1 MISEKVSVN
10 INEEALSKIDLLVE
24 DGFYSNRSDFINRAV
39 DTLLDREN
47 RTVDKLLEIHSKEK
61 INSRQ
66 WFVGVQT
73 MGSQYLEKVKEQG
86 VRLRIKGCGV
96 LYFEKDAAQELVFE
110 TVEYI
115 SPRIRVIAEEAV
127 REHYKQSKQPRHAGL
142 RRRGGEKK
150 K

>member
-96 LYFEKDAAQELVFE
+96 LYFEKDAAKELVFE

-115 SPRIRVIAEEAV
+115 SSRIRVIAEDEI
-127 REHYKQSKQPRHAGL
+127 REHYKAPRKSGIRRRAQSK
-142 RRRGGEKK
+142 KD
-150 K
+150 